1 MTAPDMGEQAGFP
14 MERLRSLFSPELW
27 TARGA
32 SLLAGILAA
41 LVILVLGRLAAK
53 LAANMI
59 RRVLDRSRTEPML
72 VKFLANLV
80 YALILAF
87 VVIAALERLGVNTT
101 SFAAVIAA
109 AGLAIGFALQGSLSN
124 FAAGVMILLLGHFR
138 AGDLIEA
145 AGQKGRVIDVQIFS
159 TILVDENGVK
169 VIVPNS
175 AITSGTIRVHHPEAA
190 DARAPAPPEAR
201 AG

>member
-1 MTAPDMGEQAGFP
+1 VAAV
-14 MERLRSLFSPELW
+14 ERLRSLLSPELW

-32 SLLAGILAA
+32 SLLAGVLAA
-41 LVILVLGRLAAK
+41 AVILVLGRLAAK
-53 LAANMI
+53 VAANMV
-59 RRVLDRSRTEPML
+59 RRVLDRSHTEPTL

-87 VVIAALERLGVNTT
+87 VIIAALERLGVNTT

-124 FAAGVMILLLGHFR
+124 FAAGVMIILLGHFKT
-138 AGDLIEA
+138 GDLIEA
-145 AGQKGRVIDVQIFS
+145 AAQKGRVLDVQIFS
-159 TILVDENGVK
+159 TVLLDEQGVK
-169 VIVPNS
+169 VIIPNG
-175 AITSGTIRVHHPEAA
+175 AITAGTIRVHAEAA
-190 DARAPAPPEAR
+190 GARAAESTQAR

>member
-1 MTAPDMGEQAGFP
+1 MD
-14 MERLRSLFSPELW
+14 RLRSMLSPELW
-27 TARGA
+27 SARGA
-32 SLLAGILAA
+32 SLLAGILGAA
-41 LVILVLGRLAAK
+41 VILVLGRLVAK
-53 LAANMI
+53 LAAGMVKT
-59 RRVLDRSRTEPML
+59 VLDRSHTEPTL

-80 YALILAF
+80 YGLILAF

-124 FAAGVMILLLGHFR
+124 FAAGVMIILLGHFK

-145 AGQKGRVIDVQIFS
+145 AGQKGRVVDVQIFS
-159 TILVDENGVK
+159 TVLVDENGLK
-169 VIVPNS
+169 VIIPNG
-175 AITSGTIRVHHPEAA
+175 AITTGTIKVHEAPAA
-190 DARAPAPPEAR
+190 DRAAAPPQAR

>member
-1 MTAPDMGEQAGFP
+1 
-14 MERLRSLFSPELW
+14 MERLRGLVSPELW

-32 SLLAGILAA
+32 SLLAGVLAA
-41 LVILVLGRLAAK
+41 AAILFLGRIAARI
-53 LAANMI
+53 AANMVK
-59 RRVLDRSRTEPML
+59 RVLDRSHTEPTL
-72 VKFLANLV
+72 VKFLASLV

-87 VVIAALERLGVNTT
+87 VIIAALERLGVNTT

-124 FAAGVMILLLGHFR
+124 FAAGVMIILLGHFK

-145 AGQKGRVIDVQIFS
+145 AGQKGRVVDVQIFS
-159 TILVDENGVK
+159 TVLVDEQGVK
-169 VIVPNS
+169 VIVPNG
-175 AITSGTIRVHHPEAA
+175 AITAGTIRVHVEVAA
-190 DARAPAPPEAR
+190 ESAASPRQAR

>member
-1 MTAPDMGEQAGFP
+1 MGEQAGVA

-27 TARGA
+27 AARGA

-53 LAANMI
+53 LVANMI

-124 FAAGVMILLLGHFR
+124 FAAGVMILLFGHFR

-159 TILVDENGVK
+159 TILIDENGVK
-169 VIVPNS
+169 VIVPNG
-175 AITSGTIRVHHPEAA
+175 AITSGTIRVHHAEAA
-190 DARAPAPPEAR
+190 DARAPAPPQAR

>member
-1 MTAPDMGEQAGFP
+1 
-14 MERLRSLFSPELW
+14 MERLRSLFAPELW
-27 TARGA
+27 SARGA
-32 SLLAGILAA
+32 SLLTGILAA
-41 LVILVLGRLAAK
+41 AAILILGRIAAK
-53 LAANMI
+53 VAAGMV
-59 RRVLDRSRTEPML
+59 RRVLDRSRTEPTL

-87 VVIAALERLGVNTT
+87 VIIAALERLGVNTT

-124 FAAGVMILLLGHFR
+124 FAAGVMIILLGHFR

-145 AGQKGRVIDVQIFS
+145 AGQKGRVIDVQIFA
-159 TILVDENGVK
+159 TVLVDENGVK

-175 AITSGTIRVHHPEAA
+175 AITSGTIRVHAEVA
-190 DARAPAPPEAR
+190 DQRSAPSPQAR

>member
-1 MTAPDMGEQAGFP
+1 MEKLQGLLAPEV
-14 MERLRSLFSPELW
+14 W

-32 SLLAGILAA
+32 ALLTGVLGAA
-41 LVILVLGRLAAK
+41 AVVVLGRFAAK
-53 LAANMI
+53 LVANVVAK
-59 RRVLDRSRTEPML
+59 VLDRSHTEPTL
-72 VKFLANLV
+72 VRFLSNLV
-80 YALILAF
+80 YAILLAF

-124 FAAGVMILLLGHFR
+124 FAAGVMIILHGHFR

-159 TILVDENGVK
+159 TILIDENGVK

-175 AITSGTIRVHHPEAA
+175 AITSATIRVHSAEASA
-190 DARAPAPPEAR
+190 ARTAAPPQAR

>member
-1 MTAPDMGEQAGFP
+1 MD
-14 MERLRSLFSPELW
+14 RLRSMLSPELW

-32 SLLAGILAA
+32 SFLAGLLAAA
-41 LVILVLGRLAAK
+41 VILILGRLAAK
-53 LAANMI
+53 LAANMVKT
-59 RRVLDRSRTEPML
+59 VLDRSHTEPTL

-80 YALILAF
+80 YAIILAF

-124 FAAGVMILLLGHFR
+124 FAAGVMIILLGHFR

-159 TILVDENGVK
+159 TVLIDENGVK
-169 VIVPNS
+169 VIIPNS
-175 AITSGTIRVHHPEAA
+175 AITSATIRVHSAEAIA
-190 DARAPAPPEAR
+190 AAAPPQAR

>member
-1 MTAPDMGEQAGFP
+1 
-14 MERLRSLFSPELW
+14 MERLRGLLSPELW

-32 SLLAGILAA
+32 SLLAGVLAA
-41 LVILVLGRLAAK
+41 AAILFLGRIAAK
-53 LAANMI
+53 ISANMVK
-59 RRVLDRSRTEPML
+59 RVLDRSQTEPTL
-72 VKFLANLV
+72 VKFLGSLV

-87 VVIAALERLGVNTT
+87 VIIAALERLGVNTT

-124 FAAGVMILLLGHFR
+124 FAAGVMIILLGHFK

-159 TILVDENGVK
+159 TVLVDEQGVK
-169 VIVPNS
+169 VIVPNG
-175 AITSGTIRVHHPEAA
+175 AITSGTIRVHVEAA
-190 DARAPAPPEAR
+190 AQSVASSPQAR

>member
-1 MTAPDMGEQAGFP
+1 
-14 MERLRSLFSPELW
+14 MERLRSLFSAELW

-32 SLLAGILAA
+32 SLLAGVLAA
-41 LVILVLGRLAAK
+41 AAILVLGRLAAK

-124 FAAGVMILLLGHFR
+124 FAAGVMILLFGHFR

-169 VIVPNS
+169 AIVPNA
-175 AITSGTIRVHHPEAA
+175 AITSGTIRVHHAEAA
-190 DARAPAPPEAR
+190 DAHAGDAHAAAPPQAR
-201 AG
+201 AS

>member
-1 MTAPDMGEQAGFP
+1 
-14 MERLRSLFSPELW
+14 MERLRSLLSPELW

-32 SLLAGILAA
+32 SLLAGLLAA
-41 LVILVLGRLAAK
+41 AVILVLGRLAAK
-53 LAANMI
+53 FAANMVKS
-59 RRVLDRSRTEPML
+59 VLDRSRTEPTL
-72 VKFLANLV
+72 VKFLSSLV

-87 VVIAALERLGVNTT
+87 VIIAALERLGVNTT

-124 FAAGVMILLLGHFR
+124 FAAGLMIILLGYFK

-145 AGQKGRVIDVQIFS
+145 AGQKGRVVDVQIFS
-159 TILVDENGVK
+159 TVLVDENGIK
-169 VIVPNS
+169 VIVPNG
-175 AITSGTIRVHHPEAA
+175 AITTGTIKVHEGPAA
-190 DARAPAPPEAR
+190 ERAAAAPQAR